1 VSIRL
6 YMDVHVRR
14 AITVSLRLRG
24 VDVMTAQEDQSARLP
39 DPKLLD
45 RATSLD
51 RVLVSFDHDLLRE
64 AARRQKQS
72 RPFSGVIY
80 AHQLRVS
87 VGEVVRDLEM
97 LAKYTDPEDHVS
109 RVEYLPLR

>member
-1 VSIRL
+1 VSIGL

-24 VDVMTAQEDQSARLP
+24 VDVLTAQEDRSARLP
-39 DPKLLD
+39 DPELLD

-51 RVLVSFDHDLLRE
+51 RVLVSYDHHLLRE
-64 AARRQKQS
+64 AARRQEES
-72 RPFSGVIY
+72 RSFSGVIY

-87 VGEVVRDLEM
+87 VGEAIRDLEL
-97 LAKYTDPEDHVS
+97 LAKFTDPEDHVN
-109 RVEYLPLR
+109 RLEYLPLK